1 LLDIVNITD
10 KAYSKDEI
18 TQMEF
23 KIISAL
29 DFKITTASRYSFLLR
44 YLKAAH
50 ADRRMAWI
58 ACFITERVLHEC
70 EMLPF
75 LPSVVASCSVYLA
88 RLNVNHRPWSPTLL
102 KYTKYT
108 ESSLESCLKVMSSLL
123 SSTTSLTAVNSKYR
137 SQKFG
142 AVSKMTLKGI

>member
-18 TQMEF
+18 TQMEL

-29 DFKITTASRYSFLLR
+29 KFKITTASMYSFLLR

-58 ACFITERVLHEC
+58 ACFINERVLHEC

-75 LPSVVASCSVYLA
+75 LL
-88 RLNVNHRPWSPTLL
+88 RLSWHPAQ
-102 KYTKYT
+102 
-108 ESSLESCLKVMSSLL
+108 
-123 SSTTSLTAVNSKYR
+123 STSHD
-137 SQKFG
+137 
-142 AVSKMTLKGI
+142 